1 MSLEEQIDSAWERR
15 AELNAAEI
23 ASLKPA
29 LEAVLDSLESGERRV
44 AEPDGQG
51 GWRLHQWLKKAV
63 LLYFRA
69 NGNRVMDAAPAPYFD
84 KVPLRF
90 EGFDETRFRELGAR
104 AVPGAVVRRGVHK
117 IAVYRDEAGALHE
130 MSARC
135 THLGCAVRWNVQDA
149 SRISSNSP
157 S

>member
-51 GWRLHQWLKKAV
+51 GWRLHQWLK
-63 LLYFRA
+63 
-69 NGNRVMDAAPAPYFD
+69 
-84 KVPLRF
+84 
-90 EGFDETRFRELGAR
+90 
-104 AVPGAVVRRGVHK
+104 
-117 IAVYRDEAGALHE
+117 
-130 MSARC
+130 
-135 THLGCAVRWNVQDA
+135 
-149 SRISSNSP
+149 
-157 S
+157 